1 MYVSLEFIAVTIYSA
16 GFILAFIKTDAKLLV
31 KLGLALAWPL
41 GPLAFIVTLSIL
53 FIALIVAFPLVG
65 VAIIVASALLTSLIL

>member
-1 MYVSLEFIAVTIYSA
+1 MYVSLEFIAATIYSA
-16 GFILAFIKTDAKLLV
+16 GFVLAFIKTDAKLLA

-53 FIALIVAFPLVG
+53 FVVFIVAFPLVG
-65 VAIIVASALLTSLIL
+65 VAVIVTSALLASLTL

>member
-16 GFILAFIKTDAKLLV
+16 GFVLTFIKTDAKLLA

-53 FIALIVAFPLVG
+53 FVVLIVAFPLVG
-65 VAIIVASALLTSLIL
+65 VAVIVTSALLASLTL

>member
-1 MYVSLEFIAVTIYSA
+1 MYVSLELIAATVYSV
-16 GFILAFIKTDAKLLV
+16 GFVLAFIKTDAKLLT
-31 KLGLALAWPL
+31 KFGLALAWPL

-53 FIALIVAFPLVG
+53 FIVLIVAFPLVG

>member
-53 FIALIVAFPLVG
+53 FVVLILAFPLVG
-65 VAIIVASALLTSLIL
+65 VAVIVTSALLASLTL